1 MRKPLTLAAKLGLI
15 GTALLLLGLASIGLT
30 LWMTWQLEGGAAAVN
45 EAGRMRMQTWRLAQ
59 ALGSPD
65 VQRRDA
71 LMTSFEQSLALLR
84 RGDPA
89 RPLFMPQDPRSQ
101 ARFAEVQRD
110 WLALRQTW
118 QAAHQPSAADA
129 ARDADA
135 FVQRVDGLVSAIET
149 QLARLTSVLNAVQ
162 LAMVA
167 LTIASAVALLYSAY
181 LFVFNPLAQLQA
193 GLTRIGGGDFAARV
207 EVNSSDEFGAL
218 SAGFN
223 QMAQTL
229 QGLYQNLEAKV
240 REKTERLEE
249 QHQRLAALYEA
260 AAFVARAR
268 TLEEL
273 GNGFARQL
281 RTVARADAVAIR
293 WSDEDNQHYLLLASD
308 GLPREIT
315 EEEACLRTR
324 ECLCGQAARQATTRV
339 IPIHS
344 APAFPMLGHCR
355 QVGFDTVV
363 SVPVQ
368 LQERLV
374 GEIDLFYRA
383 GVRLLDEERALL
395 ETLAAHLAGA
405 IEAVRLASLEREAA
419 VAQER
424 SLLAS
429 ELHDS
434 IAQSLAF
441 LKLQVGRLHGALQR
455 GDRPQLEAALQ
466 EVEAGVQES
475 LADVRELLLHFR
487 TRTNNEDIAQ
497 ALRATLHKFELQTGL
512 TTHLSLSG
520 QGLPLGSDVQIQVLH
535 IVQEA
540 LSNVRKHARAREVW
554 VEVER
559 APQWRFEI
567 RDDGQGFLAED
578 NPPDDTHVGLRIMRE
593 RAARIGAQ
601 VDVLS
606 VPGSGTCVVLNLPE
620 KAPAPAPAVT
630 T

>member
-1 MRKPLTLAAKLGLI
+1 
-15 GTALLLLGLASIGLT
+15 
-30 LWMTWQLEGGAAAVN
+30 
-45 EAGRMRMQTWRLAQ
+45 
-59 ALGSPD
+59 
-65 VQRRDA
+65 
-71 LMTSFEQSLALLR
+71 
-84 RGDPA
+84 
-89 RPLFMPQDPRSQ
+89 
-101 ARFAEVQRD
+101 
-110 WLALRQTW
+110 
-118 QAAHQPSAADA
+118 
-129 ARDADA
+129 
-135 FVQRVDGLVSAIET
+135 
-149 QLARLTSVLNAVQ
+149 
-162 LAMVA
+162 
-167 LTIASAVALLYSAY
+167 
-181 LFVFNPLAQLQA
+181 
-193 GLTRIGGGDFAARV
+193 V
-207 EVNSSDEFGAL
+207 EVSSTDEFGDL

-268 TLEEL
+268 SLEEL

-281 RTVARADAVAIR
+281 RTVAHADAVAIR
-293 WSDEDNQHYLLLASD
+293 WSDEGNQHYLMLASD
-308 GLPREIT
+308 GLPAEIVQ
-315 EEEACLRTR
+315 EEACLRTH
-324 ECLCGQAARQATTRV
+324 ECLCGQVAAEASD
-339 IPIHS
+339 PHH
-344 APAFPMLGHCR
+344 PDPLGRAEPDAGPLRPRGLSHR
-355 QVGFDTVV
+355 G
-363 SVPVQ
+363 
-368 LQERLV
+368 
-374 GEIDLFYRA
+374 GRA
-383 GVRLLDEERALL
+383 GAAAGPAGGRDQPLLPPGRRAGPDERALL

-405 IEAVRLASLEREAA
+405 IEAFRLAALERESA

-434 IAQSLAF
+434 IAQSLSF

-455 GDRPQLEAALQ
+455 GDRPQLEATLA

-512 TTHLSLSG
+512 TTHLSLEG

-540 LSNVRKHARAREVW
+540 LSNVRKHAQAREVW

-567 RDDGQGFLAED
+567 RDDGQGFDAED
-578 NPPDDTHVGLRIMRE
+578 NPADDTHVGLRIMRE

-601 VDVLS
+601 VEVVS
-606 VPGSGTCVVLNLPE
+606 VPGSGTAIVLSLPE
-620 KAPAPAPAVT
+620 KSAAPAT
-630 T
+630 TT

>member
-59 ALGSPD
+59 AMGAPD
-65 VQRRDA
+65 LQRRDA
-71 LMTSFEQSLALLR
+71 LMAGFEQSLELLR

-110 WLALRQTW
+110 WQTLRQTW
-118 QAAHQPSAADA
+118 RAPHQPSAAEA

-149 QLARLTSVLNAVQ
+149 QMARLTSVLNAVQ

-207 EVNSSDEFGAL
+207 EVSSTDEFGDL

-268 TLEEL
+268 SLEEL

-281 RTVARADAVAIR
+281 RTVAHADAAAIR
-293 WSDEDNQHYLLLASD
+293 WSDEGNQHYLMLASD
-308 GLPREIT
+308 GLPAEIVQ
-315 EEEACLRTR
+315 EEACLRTH
-324 ECLCGQAARQATTRV
+324 ECLCGQVAAEATTRI
-339 IPIHS
+339 IPIR
-344 APAFPMLGHCR
+344 PAEPSPMLGHCGR
-355 QVGFDTVV
+355 AGFRTVV
-363 SVPVQ
+363 GVPVQ
-368 LQERLV
+368 LQDRLV
-374 GEIDLFYRA
+374 GEINLFYRQDA
-383 GVRLLDEERALL
+383 GLAPDERALL

-405 IEAVRLASLEREAA
+405 IEAFRLAALERESA

-434 IAQSLAF
+434 IAQSLSF

-455 GDRPQLEAALQ
+455 GDRPQLEATLA

-512 TTHLSLSG
+512 TTHLSLEG

-540 LSNVRKHARAREVW
+540 LSNVRKHAQAREVW

-567 RDDGQGFLAED
+567 RDDGQGFDAED
-578 NPPDDTHVGLRIMRE
+578 NPADDTHVGLRIMRE

-601 VDVLS
+601 VEVVS
-606 VPGSGTCVVLNLPE
+606 VPGSGTAIVLSLPE
-620 KAPAPAPAVT
+620 KSAAPAT
-630 T
+630 TT

>member
-59 ALGSPD
+59 AMGAPD
-65 VQRRDA
+65 LQRRDA
-71 LMTSFEQSLALLR
+71 LMAGFEQSLELLR

-89 RPLFMPQDPRSQ
+89 RPLFMPQDPRST

-118 QAAHQPSAADA
+118 RDERQPSAAEA

-149 QLARLTSVLNAVQ
+149 QMARLTSVLNAIQ

-207 EVNSSDEFGAL
+207 EVSSTDEFGDL

-249 QHQRLAALYEA
+249 QHQRLATLYEA

-268 TLEEL
+268 SLEEL

-281 RTVARADAVAIR
+281 RTVAHADAVAIR
-293 WSDEDNQHYLLLASD
+293 WSDEGNRHYLMLASD
-308 GLPREIT
+308 GLPAEIVQ
-315 EEEACLRTR
+315 EEACLRTH
-324 ECLCGQAARQATTRV
+324 ECLCGQASAEAATRV
-339 IPIHS
+339 IPIHAVS
-344 APAFPMLGHCR
+344 PNPMLGHCSR
-355 QVGFDTVV
+355 AGFRTVAG
-363 SVPVQ
+363 VPVQ
-368 LQERLV
+368 LQDRLV
-374 GEIDLFYRA
+374 GEINLFYRQNA
-383 GVRLLDEERALL
+383 ALAPDERALL

-405 IEAVRLASLEREAA
+405 IEAFRLAALERESA

-434 IAQSLAF
+434 IAQSLSF

-455 GDRPQLEAALQ
+455 GDRPQLEATLA

-512 TTHLSLSG
+512 TTHLSLEG

-540 LSNVRKHARAREVW
+540 LSNVRKHAQAREVW

-567 RDDGQGFLAED
+567 RDDGQGFDAED
-578 NPPDDTHVGLRIMRE
+578 NPADDTHVGLRIMRE

-601 VDVLS
+601 VEVVS
-606 VPGSGTCVVLNLPE
+606 VPGSGTAIVLSLPE
-620 KAPAPAPAVT
+620 KSAAPAT
-630 T
+630 TT